1 MNNYSISLIFLSLV
15 WYYSRKFTPIKRR
28 ANFVAST
35 AQKSLIEKLFG
46 KLNQIDKILENK
58 IDVIFLRMINIL
70 KYVFILSMM
79 LYLAI
84 CIISLSHKM
93 ISLTLSQGALDFISI
108 KMILTD
114 GLFTLIVLA
123 IVKTLFIKS
132 GFEYALT
139 FLEIAFV
146 VIIRKLILLDT
157 VPEETSLLMALGV
170 TSSIFFILIVYIHN
184 LKRGWQRED
193 KLSKP

>member
-1 MNNYSISLIFLSLV
+1 MVETSDKNLL
-15 WYYSRKFTPIKRR
+15 
-28 ANFVAST
+28 
-35 AQKSLIEKLFG
+35 EKVFS
-46 KLNQIDKILENK
+46 KLNQFDKVLENK
-58 IDVIFLRMINIL
+58 IDIIFLRIINLL
-70 KYVFILSMM
+70 KHLFILSMI

-93 ISLTLSQGALDFISI
+93 ISLTLSQGALDFVSI

-157 VPEETSLLMALGV
+157 VPEETSLLLILGI
-170 TSSIFFILIVYIHN
+170 TSSIFFILIVYINN
-184 LKRGWQRED
+184 LKRSWMKED
-193 KLSKP
+193 KV